1 VSGNLHRLLPEKAQ
15 SPLLRRRCNRCNGL
29 LRNRGLGHAV
39 PRCLANLPLL
49 TRVETV
55 KGVGRSVIQNGPIEV
70 RIGPFAG
77 LAEIE
82 LLNLWAEG
90 HMGLVVE
97 ARLRVLEG
105 FEGFDEIHPGV
116 GPAAGSA
123 EVEARL
129 ACI

>member
-1 VSGNLHRLLPEKAQ
+1 MSGSLHRLLPEKAQ
-15 SPLLRRRCNRCNGL
+15 SPLLHRRCNRCNGL
-29 LRNRGLGHAV
+29 LRNSGLGHTI
-39 PRCLANLPLL
+39 PWCLANLPLL
-49 TRVETV
+49 TRLETV

-70 RIGPFAG
+70 RIGVFAG

-90 HMGLVVE
+90 HMGLVAG

-105 FEGFDEIHPGV
+105 FDEVHPGV